1 MGFVEILKRKPF
13 QGVVQII
20 QFNWHFY
27 ILAVMLLTSL
37 LVAAKYSTTYSVELI
52 VLACIGVVPLLVS
65 LAVSFYVYD
74 SSKLYELSSLEI
86 FSRSNVI
93 YNIHAG
99 FDETSVILA
108 HKFPHAKLYVFDFFN
123 PEQHTEVSI
132 QRARKKYPPYPETI
146 AISTATAEFTQER
159 ADLIAVI
166 FAAHEIRNDDER
178 ALFFQKLRLQL
189 TPGGKIVVIEHIRDF
204 NNTWAYSIGVLH
216 FLANRN
222 WFNTFEHAGL
232 RIAHRQHLNPFV
244 QQFIL
249 EPYDHTPL

>member
-1 MGFVEILKRKPF
+1 METLKRKPF

-27 ILAVMLLTSL
+27 AFALILLGALLL
-37 LVAAKYSTTYSVELI
+37 AATYSATYSVELI
-52 VLACIGVVPLLVS
+52 VLACLGVFPLLIS

-74 SSKLYELSSLEI
+74 CSKLYEFSSLEI

-99 FDETSVILA
+99 FDETSTILA
-108 HKFPHAKLYVFDFFN
+108 HKFPHAKLYVFDFYH

-132 QRARKKYPPYPETI
+132 QRARKKYPPYPGTI
-146 AISTATAEFTQER
+146 AINTASAEFTQEP
-159 ADLIAVI
+159 ADLITLI
-166 FAAHEIRNDDER
+166 FAAHEIRDDDER

-189 TPGGKIVVIEHIRDF
+189 TAHGKIVVIEHIRDF
-204 NNTWAYSIGVLH
+204 NNTWAYSIGVFH
-216 FLANRN
+216 FLSNRN
-222 WFNTFEHAGL
+222 WLNTFKQAGL

-249 EPYDHTPL
+249 EPYDRTPV

>member
-1 MGFVEILKRKPF
+1 VETLKRKPF

-27 ILAVMLLTSL
+27 ALAVILFASILL
-37 LVAAKYSTTYSVELI
+37 AAKYSSTYSIELI
-52 VLACIGVVPLLVS
+52 VLACIGVVPLLTS

-74 SSKLYELSSLEI
+74 ASELYDFSSLEI
-86 FSRSNVI
+86 FSRVNVI

-99 FDETSVILA
+99 FDETSAILS
-108 HKFPHAKLYVFDFFN
+108 HKFPQAKLYVFDFYN

-132 QRARKKYPPYPETI
+132 QRARKKYPPYPGTI
-146 AISTATAEFTQER
+146 AISSVSAEFTQDY

-166 FAAHEIRNDDER
+166 FSAHEIRKDDER
-178 ALFFQKLRLQL
+178 ALFFQRLRLQL
-189 TPGGKIVVIEHIRDF
+189 TPEGKIVVIEHIRDF

-216 FLANRN
+216 FLTNRD
-222 WFNTFEHAGL
+222 WLNTFEHAGL
-232 RIAHRQHLNPFV
+232 RIVHRQHLNPFV

-249 EPYDHTPL
+249 EPNDRTPL